1 MGTEVGHA
9 IATGGDS
16 YGKKGDNNWQQVAL
30 CEGWANYI
38 EYKMPYKYL
47 KYYDTDNGFPEE
59 YWQMYNSL
67 QIIGCSLPDME
78 KCLTEKTIIG
88 YRDQLINIY
97 PSLKD
102 KISTI
107 IKKYE

>member
-1 MGTEVGHA
+1 
-9 IATGGDS
+9 
-16 YGKKGDNNWQQVAL
+16 
-30 CEGWANYI
+30 
-38 EYKMPYKYL
+38 MPYKYL